1 VKPGLAADAV
11 SRIAA
16 GRKMRLLILA
26 VRIPRELRQ
35 LVHEVR
41 RVFSRVLG
49 SNTGMVL
56 NTGLPILTL
65 LTLPF
70 NGLHSTLSSDEPPES
85 G

>member
-1 VKPGLAADAV
+1 MKPGLAVDAV
-11 SRIAA
+11 SRMAA

>member
-1 VKPGLAADAV
+1 MKPGLAADAV

>member
-1 VKPGLAADAV
+1 MKPGLAADAV

-70 NGLHSTLSSDEPPES
+70 NGLHSTLSLDEPPES